1 MVAQQQGRRK
11 DRSPKRHK
19 ATLVGD
25 ENVYYPDSG
34 EGSMSVYICKK
45 WIKLYSLNIVVHYT
59 SIVTPKIG
67 ENTQLKDRVFESKV

>member
-25 ENVYYPDSG
+25 ENVYYPDGG
-34 EGSMSVYICKK
+34 EGFMGVYICKK
-45 WIKLYSLNIVVHYT
+45 WIKLYSLNIHGSLYFNC
-59 SIVTPKIG
+59 TPQNWGKYS
-67 ENTQLKDRVFESKV
+67 T